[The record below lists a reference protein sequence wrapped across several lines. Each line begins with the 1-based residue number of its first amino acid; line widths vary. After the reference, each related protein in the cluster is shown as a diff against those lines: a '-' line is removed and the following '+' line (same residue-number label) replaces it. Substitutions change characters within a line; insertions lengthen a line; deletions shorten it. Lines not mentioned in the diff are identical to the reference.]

1 LADDVVISCCKNSW
15 TTEITTLPLVA
26 RDDVLTVGQVSPR
39 PAENRQESGTPA
51 LQFVAAAAYLLG
63 ELGIIHSGHLRV
75 QMPAAV
81 AVLLAQ
87 LKQHFGSLGVLAL

>member
-1 LADDVVISCCKNSW
+1 MADDVVISCCKNSW

-39 PAENRQESGTPA
+39 PA
-51 LQFVAAAAYLLG
+51 LQFVAAAVQLFG

-81 AVLLAQ
+81 TVLLGQ